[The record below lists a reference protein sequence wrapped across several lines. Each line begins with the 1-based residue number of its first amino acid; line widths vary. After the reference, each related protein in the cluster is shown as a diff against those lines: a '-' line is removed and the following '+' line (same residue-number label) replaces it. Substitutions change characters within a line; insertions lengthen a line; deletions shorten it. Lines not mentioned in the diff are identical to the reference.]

1 MASFGDDLGAD
12 QVELV
17 IAFEERL
24 DLERP
29 DKHQRVAKLPRIL
42 AGPWVA
48 YGQREGNTW
57 QPLTRK

>member
-1 MASFGDDLGAD
+1 MASFGHDLGAD

-29 DKHQRVAKLPRIL
+29 DKHQRVAK
-42 AGPWVA
+42 
-48 YGQREGNTW
+48 
-57 QPLTRK
+57 

>member
-29 DKHQRVAKLPRIL
+29 DKRQRVAK
-42 AGPWVA
+42 
-48 YGQREGNTW
+48 
-57 QPLTRK
+57 